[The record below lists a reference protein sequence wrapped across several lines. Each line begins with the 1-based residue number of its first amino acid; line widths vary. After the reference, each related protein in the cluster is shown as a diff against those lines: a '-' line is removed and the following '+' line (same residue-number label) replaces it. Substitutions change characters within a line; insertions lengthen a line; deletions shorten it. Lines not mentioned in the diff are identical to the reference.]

1 MAILEWNPVTSQVD
15 SYTGAG
21 DTALKAAAL
30 GGANIS
36 DAFGIGANLIERI
49 DTNNFMKDIIQ
60 AYDANDLQSYNN
72 ALKRGAATYNN
83 ISPETWQLLN
93 GTYRTQQNAQLNA
106 ENLLL
111 NQIAASPYQNEVN
124 RAIANGEINKAI
136 AANNAL
142 SQLNGTNGKPIR
154 SDAITFGN
162 VGPIKLTN
170 AQLAE
175 SAARTQATRA
185 KMWREQ
191 EEQYTTDYVNGGA
204 DWVLN
209 RIDPA
214 ILSDPAG
221 QAVVWDLIDTF
232 DKQVPNDARGK
243 TPGSKYAIY
252 ERVNALG
259 NALAGKGINTSLGSK
274 GNEPFSYR
282 TYNTLTGEYDT
293 NSYAIDPSQSYI
305 AQRIAESQL
314 QAEEQAVQRE
324 AAIKQLEKEQ
334 ARVERERLIRDANYR
349 TLSNEVKTKGGQA
362 LNSQENKE
370 LLNAL
375 SPEQQQLITLEIQQH
390 AKQALIDR
398 QRAKAEKENV
408 LLDTLSTIT
417 PDGRLNPYA
426 LMARGS
432 TLPQELRELQKQ
444 EEELERQIIANQDTQ
459 VANQAVEDA
468 KRVVA
473 ARGFDEEAQRALAI
487 ATAAQNRQV
496 VNEQSAIIRALGDR
510 FDSDGREV
518 GVPNR
523 TYEIMAAMTLREG
536 FDNAYFR
543 DRNDLK
549 KPDGTPFTDVEL
561 VKTSNTEV
569 ANAIVR
575 MFTTP
580 DGERQVSDDEVNK
593 VFINAGKY
601 IRDYEDA
608 FIQSGRFR
616 GKPEDIRLA
625 SIYLALGDIL
635 AGMERNTGLVGY
647 FGDAFDYK
655 QRKSDKA
662 HKDFLRALRG
672 EDEIVNTLVD
682 QARRLNVSQES
693 IDQAVFST
701 SDYADKLDKLSK
713 KIANEGGNPTD
724 TEAKLMWKYAK
735 EKATQENIIL
745 NRLNDSL
752 YRGSPTQGR

>member
-1 MAILEWNPVTSQVD
+1 MARIEWKQVD
-15 SYTGAG
+15 SPLGSFSG
-21 DTALKAAAL
+21 LPDTALKAL
-30 GGANIS
+30 TGGALFTGGGLQTIA
-36 DAFGIGANLIERI
+36 DAIERKNTA
-49 DTNNFMKDIIQ
+49 DAYRLLAEGHDSKDLESVNRSIGQVLQ
-60 AYDANDLQSYNN
+60 AHPSL
-72 ALKRGAATYNN
+72 
-83 ISPETWQLLN
+83 SPETIN
-93 GTYRTQQNAQLNA
+93 KINTVYRAQQNAQLNA

-111 NQIAASPYQNEVN
+111 NKIAASPYQNEVN
-124 RAIANGEINKAI
+124 RA
-136 AANNAL
+136 AANNDVR
-142 SQLNGTNGKPIR
+142 GTTRANDILAQVAGIDGGPMR

-191 EEQYTTDYVNGGA
+191 EEQYATDYVNGGA
-204 DWVLN
+204 DWVLA

-214 ILSDPAG
+214 LLADPAG
-221 QAVVWDLIDTF
+221 QKVLWDLIDTF
-232 DKQVPNDARGK
+232 DKQVPDDARGK

-259 NALAGKGINTSLGSK
+259 STLAGKGINTSLGSK

-282 TYNTLTGEYDT
+282 TYNTLTGDYDT

-324 AAIKQLEKEQ
+324 AAIRQLEEEQ

-349 TLSNEVKTKGGQA
+349 TLSKEVSTKGGQA

-370 LLNAL
+370 LLKTL
-375 SPEQQQLITLEIQQH
+375 SPEQQQLITLEIQQQ
-390 AKQALIDR
+390 AKQALINR
-398 QRAKAEKENV
+398 QRAKIEEENV
-408 LLDTLSTIT
+408 LLDTLNIIT
-417 PDGRLNPYA
+417 PNGSLNPYA

-468 KRVVA
+468 ARVVA

-487 ATAAQNRQV
+487 ATAAQNRQA
-496 VNEQSAIIRALGDR
+496 VNEQSATIRALGDR
-510 FDSDGREV
+510 FDADGREV

-523 TYEIMAAMTLREG
+523 TYEIMAAMDLKEG
-536 FDNAYFR
+536 WDNAYFR
-543 DRNDLK
+543 DRNNLK
-549 KPDGTPFTDVEL
+549 KPDGTPFTDVDL

-625 SIYLALGDIL
+625 SIYLTLGDIL

-662 HKDFLRALRG
+662 HEDFLRALRG
-672 EDEIVNTLVD
+672 EDEIVNTLID
-682 QARRLNVSQES
+682 RARRLNVSQES
-693 IDQAVFST
+693 IDQAVFNT
-701 SDYADKLDKLSK
+701 SAYADKLDKLSK

-724 TEAKLMWKYAK
+724 TEAKLMWQYAK

-745 NRLNDSL
+745 NRLNDPL